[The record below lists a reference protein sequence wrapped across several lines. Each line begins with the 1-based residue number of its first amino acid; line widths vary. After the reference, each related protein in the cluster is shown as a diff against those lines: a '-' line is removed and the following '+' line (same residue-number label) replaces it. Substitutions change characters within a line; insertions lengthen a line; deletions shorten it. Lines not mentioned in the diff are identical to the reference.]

1 MYYKFIRALNNNAVL
16 ATRDDGPE
24 VILMGKGIGFG
35 SPGSIDP
42 KSVDRAYILSD
53 YRDKSAYIELLGQ
66 GDPDVFEAV
75 SEIIFRASETLGDLH
90 PSIFPVLSGHVDFAI
105 RRVRQGM
112 AIENPLLPEIKSLYQ
127 DEYHVAVSAI
137 ELLNDRLGI
146 TLLAEEAGYIALHL
160 GAARTNQDIK
170 SALRMTNAIND
181 AIAEIEKRLQIDF
194 EPGPLYRQTV
204 EFLRRLVQQADEA
217 RHVKNILLPDIRRLM
232 PYELDM
238 ARAISQRLASA
249 LEREIPEDEIGYF
262 AIHLHYLQAVA
273 QK

>member
-16 ATRDDGPE
+16 ATREDGPE

-35 SPGSIDP
+35 SPGAIDP
-42 KSVDRAYILSD
+42 GSVDRAYILSD
-53 YRDKSAYIELLGQ
+53 YREKSAYIELLEQ

-75 SEIIFRASETLGDLH
+75 SEIILRASETLGDLH

-112 AIENPLLPEIKSLYQ
+112 KIENPLLPEIMSLFQ
-127 DEYHVAVSAI
+127 EEYYVATSAI
-137 ELLNDRLGI
+137 DLLNKRLGI
-146 TLLAEEAGYIALHL
+146 ELLAEEAGYIALHL

-170 SALRMTNAIND
+170 SALRLTNAIND
-181 AIAEIEKRLQIDF
+181 GIAEIENRLQIDL

-204 EFLRRLVQQADEA
+204 EFLRRMAQHADQDIQVE
-217 RHVKNILLPDIRRLM
+217 NILLPDIRRKM
-232 PYELDM
+232 APELEL
-238 ARAISQRLASA
+238 AYAISHRLSNA
-249 LEREIPEDEIGYF
+249 LERNISEDEIGYF
-262 AIHLHYLQAVA
+262 AIHLHYLQGLA